1 MLFDFSAYQPDEVH
15 QANMDFSA
23 YFQKEIATIG
33 ESKLPASAVRVQQVE
48 ELTEAFYSHFGEHM
62 NTVCLYY
69 LSNYI
74 LQDFI
79 KNKLYNKTTTQEN
92 GFLSPRQLY
101 TRNKTELAY
110 PVEILDV
117 CRVNSL
123 FNITRPKRTVNM
135 YDV

>member
-1 MLFDFSAYQPDEVH
+1 MLFDFSVYSPEEIH
-15 QANMDFSA
+15 QANLDFSA
-23 YFQKEIATIG
+23 FFQKEIATIS
-33 ESKLPASAVRVQQVE
+33 EKNLPSSCIRVQQVE
-48 ELTEAFYSHFGEHM
+48 ELTESFYEHFGEHM

-79 KNKLYNKTTTQEN
+79 KNKLYNKTAKQEN

-101 TRNKTELAY
+101 TRNKTEISY
-110 PVEILDV
+110 PVEVIDG

-123 FNITRPKRTVNM
+123 FNIARPKRTVNID
-135 YDV
+135 DV